1 MKKKLFN
8 GFILAAVCFGS
19 LGIQK
24 NLMSSNSSLS
34 GLMLENVEAL
44 TSPEV
49 VITCGRTGT
58 YGKCWR
64 EDVVWSAYGNS
75 EIVDY
80 VCNFSGYEKDHCIPP
95 QY

>member
-8 GFILAAVCFGS
+8 GFLLVAVCFGS

-24 NLMSSNSSLS
+24 NLTSSNSSLS

-44 TSPEV
+44 TTPEV
-49 VITCGRTGT
+49 VITCNKRGT

-64 EDVVWSAYGNS
+64 KGS
-75 EIVDY
+75 EMKFCGEYTYYECEFTGYQQDY
-80 VCNFSGYEKDHCIPP
+80 CTHPC
-95 QY
+95 

>member
-1 MKKKLFN
+1 MKKFLFN

-44 TSPEV
+44 TSPEMENS
-49 VITCGRTGT
+49 GT
-58 YGKCWR
+58 YGKGWKQGTTIQPCNDSVYYQC
-64 EDVVWSAYGNS
+64 EYSGNQQ
-75 EIVDY
+75 DY
-80 VCNFSGYEKDHCIPP
+80 CTQPC
-95 QY
+95 